1 MIFNLGKHHK
11 VCYNGQQM
19 DAYYLKYLKE
29 RFSYSMRHANQRNIF
44 AYSMLTVSH
53 DAGGIRIQTIDEDL
67 ARFVKS
73 MSQVDNTLTV
83 LLADHGNA
91 YTSFPY
97 SELEGQ
103 YEMFHPALFMIIP
116 SGVQKYL
123 GDETMRS
130 LRLNQLRMVTMIDLH
145 KGFKSLTS
153 RTANKGF
160 LKPISAN
167 RYCSDVPLRHPNLC
181 ICEGWDHP
189 RKNTTK
195 YVGHLEFA
203 VGELNNIIMKASPNG
218 NCKRLV
224 PTMFDKVIARNEEM
238 FIVISF
244 SIYTAPGYGSSNQ
257 NDQFTV
263 HIRFKASVITQDPDH
278 KMTLPRWDRI
288 SIYGGYRSCSDA
300 DVHFKLCVCDRKGKG
315 RVLKNVNSQFLQKR
329 TSKSYEIFDGIGKEE
344 FKHVIEKKL
353 IVIERTYT
361 ERKYDKDAKEIDPYL
376 ISVTFEVAN
385 IDVKQK
391 YSVTI
396 VIKNVS
402 NMKPLV
408 SGTCSSVIQ
417 PNSVLY
423 LCTLVRSRRML
434 QASFNYS
441 VDYKIIN

>member
-11 VCYNGQQM
+11 VCYNGHQM
-19 DAYYLKYLKE
+19 DTYYLEYLYK
-29 RFSYSMRHANQRNIF
+29 RFSSFLRHSNRQNIF
-44 AYSMLTVSH
+44 AYSALMVSH
-53 DAGGIRIQTIDEDL
+53 DAGGLRIQTIDEDL
-67 ARFVKS
+67 ARFSKS
-73 MSQVDNTLTV
+73 MSQLDNTLTV
-83 LLADHGNA
+83 ILADHGNA

-130 LRLNQLRMVTMIDLH
+130 LRLNQLRMITMIDLH
-145 KGFKSLTS
+145 KGFKSITS

-189 RKNTTK
+189 GKNTTK
-195 YVGHLEFA
+195 SVGHLEFA

-224 PTMFDKVIARNEEM
+224 PTMFDKVIARNEGM
-238 FIVISF
+238 FIDLSF
-244 SIYTAPGYGSSNQ
+244 SIYTAPGYGSTNRYE
-257 NDQFTV
+257 QFVV
-263 HIRFKASVITQDPDH
+263 HLKYKASVITKDHDH
-278 KMTLPRWDRI
+278 KMTLHRWDRI
-288 SIYGGYRSCSDA
+288 STFGGYRSCSDA
-300 DVHFKLCVCDRKGKG
+300 DVRFRLCVCDKKRQG
-315 RVLKNVNSQFLQKR
+315 RILENGNSKFLQKR

-344 FKHVIEKKL
+344 FKHVIENKL
-353 IVIERTYT
+353 IVIKRTYN

-408 SGTCSSVIQ
+408 SGNCSSVIQ

-423 LCTLVRSRRML
+423 LCTLVRSGRML